1 MENRIAELQADLE
14 EEENRNAML
23 EERILVVRAECEDRE
38 KVIAELRTMK
48 ELLENVKINKN
59 GEISEK
65 EGKIQSL
72 VIENQKIKII
82 S

>member
-65 EGKIQSL
+65 EAKIQSL